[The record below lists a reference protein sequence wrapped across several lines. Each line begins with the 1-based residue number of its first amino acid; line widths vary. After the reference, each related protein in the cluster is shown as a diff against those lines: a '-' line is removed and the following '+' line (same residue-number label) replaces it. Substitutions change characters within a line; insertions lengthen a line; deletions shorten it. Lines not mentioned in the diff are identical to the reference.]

1 MVVVFSRKNRGG
13 SANTQP
19 LRNIEEESLRVNQSQ
34 RRIPQTRNRRN
45 TDPNNEEEVVFTREN
60 REGSAQQ
67 ATRTTST

>member
-1 MVVVFSRKNRGG
+1 MVVVFTRKNRGG
-13 SANTQP
+13 SANTQR

-45 TDPNNEEEVVFTREN
+45 TDPNQEEEVVFTREN